1 MNWFDTNWSY
11 RKEVTIDYTH
21 VDGELTDFPVVI
33 HTGSDSDLAANTQS
47 SGDDLLFTAADGTT
61 QLSHEIESY
70 DSSTGELWVHV
81 KLPSVSSS
89 SDTTLY
95 LYYGNSTASDQ
106 QAPADVWTNGYAGV
120 WHLNEDSEPITDS
133 TANGLDGTRADDS
146 QPVAT
151 QISNGQRFDADGS
164 DSIIVPDDPALN
176 ITEELTLSF
185 WAQNKGASGG
195 KNKYP
200 RIVGKEQTQTDNGG
214 YGIFV
219 EDSGSNN
226 TVGLRTGNADDVRV
240 GKTVTYDDA
249 PHLFTATYV
258 NGGTSKFFF
267 DGEQTN
273 TESYNKSIPITN
285 EPLTIGSGKD
295 VTDSNDPRPFNG
307 LVDEVRISST
317 PRSNEWVSTTYQNQ
331 QNPQSFHA
339 LGNETEVPTQ
349 TTSTPP
355 GQYGADTYGQ
365 SVYGG
370 AITVTESG
378 QITASSSASGRV
390 QTTATTVSTLT
401 QQTATT
407 SQPTASGQT
416 QLTQAASALTAATTK
431 GNSRASPTQTTVG
444 TATATDAGQAVY
456 TPKTQPDAFPDT
468 PTAYYALDNV
478 ATGTVTDA
486 SGNGHTGVASESVV
500 SAPGIVER
508 GAKFTSDTSEIDI
521 EYNSSSEVIFEDWT
535 VSGWIKLTDW
545 ASQPRK
551 EWLSVSEDQTSSK
564 PLDFVH
570 ENGRIVHYRGGAAGS
585 VLSHDVSSVSGWH
598 HVAVRQRRQGASTV
612 TVELFFDGNQVDTT
626 VGNYE
631 NMRPSLKFTLGNLV
645 DGRFDWVD
653 FIDEVRLYNRYLS
666 DEEIQALYSTPTGI
680 KNTPLIQPTAVTAQ
694 STTRATPTA
703 TSVTGIT
710 GQPTPTS
717 TTTAGEAI
725 QTLGTTNTL
734 AVTADATLTE
744 LASLTES
751 LATTSGASAVVAGT
765 ETATQT
771 TSALLDTQASG
782 RGALQL
788 QSLTASTALPAQPR
802 ARATATGSRRTNA
815 VFDTVSTGTAQSSV
829 RVTPNALF
837 TATGSSA
844 GQPKQI
850 SKTSTAS
857 VDVFEENVLRPD
869 IQPISV
875 THTTPGAGTATIA
888 TDGGTKTAQTI
899 QQTTGA
905 TSTDVTGSTK
915 NVTQL
920 VSADTTTST
929 EQQTARITH
938 TTTSSSTGQ
947 LTTAILSQASSSVNT
962 TDTATGTTRSGPV
975 RDIQLTVASELT
987 PDAVAADVLS
997 QRGDSNM
1004 RAPAISAVTATT
1016 VPIFNSTQPVSTD
1029 NSRAESQIT
1038 ADSTVTEITQEHST
1052 TTEQLQ
1058 AIRSISEPT
1067 TETGLAQVKPST
1079 GEQTPTQ
1086 FPSDPLAYYPLD
1098 TVSDGTV
1105 TDASGN
1111 GFDGTHESGVT
1122 SIDGVG
1128 STNGAFYD
1136 GTTESVIE
1144 DYDELNGLTEIAVS
1158 VWIQPTDGSKSDQT
1172 IIGTAPEFELIFDG
1186 SGTRTPNERSIWWA
1200 IDNGTG
1206 DWAVNAPTMPPL
1218 ELNTWH
1224 HLLLQQ
1230 STASGQVELWVD
1242 GEKYVSDDAIGVIND
1257 PDGPLK
1263 IGSRGGKSFKRYIGG
1278 VDEVRIYNRA
1288 LSTAEIQSL
1297 YDTPVEPDDEPTQAI
1312 FGTTVT
1318 TQQQTTTQ
1326 GQSIATPTVNTVA
1339 KTAAATRGSSVEIG
1353 RTVAS
1358 LTNTVSVTATAGLAQ
1373 TTTRSTTSQTDAT
1386 AHVATQQSLEK
1397 AISPTLSDTT
1407 PVDEQQT
1414 LTALTTHD
1422 LTPTGDALSA
1432 GTTSARTTVQTTP
1445 RVPVTTEVA
1454 FKSTI
1459 TPTADGTGVG
1469 TSHIT
1474 KTHQVA
1480 SNTTATG
1487 SGRDHATVGT
1497 SATVS
1502 ESDQGLVTPA
1512 PQVLPTTIQQTTASS
1527 LSTEQSAAIV
1537 GLTTIAT
1544 ITSDGTVNERLTIT
1558 RPKQL
1563 TAITDTTGIVTSEQT
1578 TAGQPSVTDSAPVAE
1593 RPNILPIPHTLGA
1606 LTTTTTGTITTN
1618 LISPSTLLAT
1628 DTAPIRSTTQLART
1642 ATSHATDSARTF
1654 ERQSTDSTA
1663 ALTTTDHTEATTP
1676 DASAV
1681 ATSPIPPTQEHT
1693 RSTVT
1698 TTQSL
1703 VRAVNLRERGTG
1715 ITQTSTTHRAQP
1727 TATPHARATTQST
1740 VRQPTMVTTSAQ
1752 GLGTITKTQTQ
1763 PTTQTTES
1771 TTTAQSQADTT
1782 LSQQLTASGNTYA
1795 ASSTTPYTTTTS
1807 PRATDT
1813 APVSTTPDI
1822 QIAST
1827 TSIDDL
1833 APGLLRRVSLT
1844 DVLDTAVGTDDTPRR
1859 RPTIIT
1865 GSRDAELTR
1874 GGTRIVVNENERDV
1888 IVLDPDH

>member
-1 MNWFDTNWSY
+1 MAWYNTDWQY
-11 RKEVTIDYTH
+11 RKEITIDHTQ
-21 VDGELTDFPVVI
+21 VAGDLTDFPVVI
-33 HTGSDSDLAANTQS
+33 HTGSDGDLAANVQS
-47 SGDDLLFTAADGTT
+47 SGDDLLFTASDGAT

-70 DSSTGELWVHV
+70 DSSTGELWAHV

-95 LYYGNSTASDQ
+95 LYYGNSETTNQESV
-106 QAPADVWTNGYAGV
+106 ADVWSNNFIAVYHLTESGGGTGNSEVYKDSSANSLNGDDYVSASSKDGKIARGQV
-120 WHLNEDSEPITDS
+120 FNADGDYIELPND
-133 TANGLDGTRADDS
+133 TAFSPNRATVSAWAKFGGEKGKEYILDGRGHQYWIKENDGTEKPLIGFRTTDNPLLQS
-146 QPVAT
+146 IHTENLSGFHYVAGT
-151 QISNGQRFDADGS
+151 FDGS
-164 DSIIVPDDPALN
+164 GAQLYVDGVTSTFTAGSGDIATGSGVSIIGD
-176 ITEELTLSF
+176 
-185 WAQNKGASGG
+185 
-195 KNKYP
+195 Y
-200 RIVGKEQTQTDNGG
+200 VGGG
-214 YGIFV
+214 Y
-219 EDSGSNN
+219 
-226 TVGLRTGNADDVRV
+226 
-240 GKTVTYDDA
+240 TYDGAIDEARWSSVARSDA
-249 PHLFTATYV
+249 W
-258 NGGTSKFFF
+258 
-267 DGEQTN
+267 
-273 TESYNKSIPITN
+273 I
-285 EPLTIGSGKD
+285 
-295 VTDSNDPRPFNG
+295 
-307 LVDEVRISST
+307 
-317 PRSNEWVSTTYQNQ
+317 STTYANQ
-331 QNPQSFHA
+331 DDPQSFHTIKPA
-339 LGNETEVPTQ
+339 ESV
-349 TTSTPP
+349 STPDPDP
-355 GQYGADTYGQ
+355 GIYGADTYGQ

-378 QITASSSASGRV
+378 QITANSSTTSTI

-401 QQTATT
+401 QQTATM
-407 SQPTASGQT
+407 SQPTAKGQT
-416 QLTQAASALTAATTK
+416 QPTQAVSALTAATAT
-431 GNSRASPTQTTVG
+431 GDSRASPTLPTVSTT
-444 TATATDAGQAVY
+444 TTTDAGRAVY
-456 TPKTQPDAFPDT
+456 TPETQSNVLPDT
-468 PTAYYALDNV
+468 PYAYYSFEN
-478 ATGTVTDA
+478 TTDGVVDDE
-486 SGNGHTGVASESVV
+486 SGNGFDGTLHGDPEPTTGVAGTTGLSFDGTEYVETFSDPVTQGQSTATFAGWFSFDAATSANNYLGIFGAHESSPPYHGWALAAESGTFRFWNDPDSWQDFDVAV
-500 SAPGIVER
+500 PEDGVYHHVAIKR
-508 GAKFTSDTSEIDI
+508 DTTAGHVTLFVDGTPES
-521 EYNSSSEVIFEDWT
+521 T
-535 VSGWIKLTDW
+535 
-545 ASQPRK
+545 
-551 EWLSVSEDQTSSK
+551 LSVSTPNTNGLPFLIGARSENEGTM
-564 PLDFVH
+564 V
-570 ENGRIVHYRGGAAGS
+570 NGRADEFRIYDRA
-585 VLSHDVSSVSGWH
+585 LSN
-598 HVAVRQRRQGASTV
+598 T
-612 TVELFFDGNQVDTT
+612 
-626 VGNYE
+626 
-631 NMRPSLKFTLGNLV
+631 
-645 DGRFDWVD
+645 
-653 FIDEVRLYNRYLS
+653 EV
-666 DEEIQALYSTPTGI
+666 QALYDTPTGSPET
-680 KNTPLIQPTAVTAQ
+680 NQWTQPVQLTAQ
-694 STTRATPTA
+694 STTIVTPTA

-710 GQPTPTS
+710 PQPTPTS

-751 LATTSGASAVVAGT
+751 LATTSGASAVAAGT

-782 RGALQL
+782 RSSQPP

-829 RVTPNALF
+829 RVTPEALF

-850 SKTSTAS
+850 SKTSTPS
-857 VDVFEENVLRPD
+857 FDVFEENVLRPD

-875 THTTPGAGTATIA
+875 THTTPSAGTATIA
-888 TDGGTKTAQTI
+888 TDGGTKTAQTA
-899 QQTTGA
+899 QQTIGA

-1004 RAPAISAVTATT
+1004 RAPAISTVTATT

-1029 NSRAESQIT
+1029 ISRAESQIT

-1086 FPSDPLAYYPLD
+1086 FPSDALAYYPLD

-1122 SIDGVG
+1122 SIDGIG

-1172 IIGTAPEFELIFDG
+1172 IIGTALEFELIFDG
-1186 SGTRTPNERSIWWA
+1186 SGNRTPNERSIWWA

-1206 DWAVNAPTMPPL
+1206 DWDVNTPTMPPL

-1242 GEKYVSDDAIGVIND
+1242 GEQYVSDDAIGVIKD

-1263 IGSRGGKSFKRYIGG
+1263 IGSRGGMSFKRYTGG

-1353 RTVAS
+1353 HTVAS

-1487 SGRDHATVGT
+1487 SGHDHATAGT
-1497 SATVS
+1497 TAAVS

-1558 RPKQL
+1558 RPKQF

-1593 RPNILPIPHTLGA
+1593 RPNILPVPHTLGA

-1740 VRQPTMVTTSAQ
+1740 VRQPTVVTTSAQ

-1763 PTTQTTES
+1763 PTTQTAES
-1771 TTTAQSQADTT
+1771 ATTAQSQADAT
-1782 LSQQLTASGNTYA
+1782 LSQQLTASGNAYA
-1795 ASSTTPYTTTTS
+1795 ASSTTSYTTTTS

-1874 GGTRIVVNENERDV
+1874 GGTRIVVNENKRDV
-1888 IVLDPDH
+1888 IVLDPDR